1 MSTTEKM
8 QMKLSDSKSA
18 RWTALLIVSV
28 TMMFGYFFTDVMSPL
43 EPLLTAAK
51 GAENGL
57 GLGWNSDEYGF
68 FSGAY
73 GYFNVFLL
81 LLFFG
86 GLILDKFGIRFT
98 GILSTVL
105 MFGGALLKW
114 YALGHEFDGMVA
126 VPFFGT
132 YSTQVVIAALG
143 FAIYGV
149 GCEICGITVSKVIV
163 KWFTGHELA
172 LAMGVQVA
180 TARLGTAAALS
191 ASLPFAK
198 AMGGVSASV
207 ALGAVLLCAG
217 VLVYLVYCVM
227 DKKEDASA
235 AAVATEPEEGFKFS
249 DLGGLFKTTGFWYVA
264 FLCLMF
270 YAGVFPFLKFATK
283 LMIFKYGVDANLAG
297 LIPAMLPFGTIFLT
311 PLFGSIYDKYGKGA
325 TLMIIGSCLLTFVH
339 VMFALPINSWVLA
352 IVLMLILG
360 IAFGLVPSAMWPSV
374 PKIIPM
380 KLLGTAYALIF
391 YIQNIGLALIPVWIG
406 KVNQANT
413 GADGVID
420 YTQTMTIF
428 AAFGVIAII
437 ISFLLLFEDKRK
449 GYGLQKPNV
458 KYVKSESIIFKRK
471 EITMN
476 ATPESLIKD
485 YADPIE
491 QQEIDKFVCSE
502 MGRQIHRYIKGMSG
516 TKQAMLKFE
525 ERLASL
531 SVPEKEKA
539 IAKYIDL
546 NRKALDGLD
555 LKMILVRSVANY
567 CDTFQYM
574 LDFVNDKR
582 KMVFYYQ
589 RIKAKYIQY
598 HEVFEQDGKFGMKD
612 HQGNVLL
619 APVYDFLR
627 TCYIYNDDLS
637 IMPVIAEKNGKMGL
651 VMPDGKDTIVADFLY
666 DEICLRDEYPYFE
679 ASRDGISGLIDK
691 FGNFVNS

>member
-18 RWTALLIVSV
+18 RWTALLIVSI

-413 GADGVID
+413 GADGVIN

-458 KYVKSESIIFKRK
+458 KLVKSESVIFKRK

-612 HQGNVLL
+612 HQGNILL
-619 APVYDFLR
+619 SPTYDFLR

-651 VMPDGKDTIVADFLY
+651 VMPDGNDTVVADFLY

-679 ASRDGISGLIDK
+679 ASKDGENGFLDK
-691 FGNFVNS
+691 TGNFVNS

>member
-1 MSTTEKM
+1 MSTTEKI

-18 RWTALLIVSV
+18 RWTALFIVSV

-57 GLGWNSDEYGF
+57 GLGWSSDEYGF

-114 YALGHEFDGMVA
+114 YAVGHEFAGSMT

-180 TARLGTAAALS
+180 TARLGTAAALG

-198 AMGGVSASV
+198 AMGGVSASIG
-207 ALGAVLLCAG
+207 LGAALLCAG
-217 VLVYLVYCVM
+217 VLVYLVYCAM

-235 AAVATEPEEGFKFS
+235 AAAAAEPEEGFKFS

-283 LMIFKYGVDANLAG
+283 LMIFKYGVDANMAG

-311 PLFGSIYDKYGKGA
+311 PLFGGIYDKYGKGA
-325 TLMIIGSCLLTFVH
+325 TLMIIGSCLLTLVH
-339 VMFALPINSWVLA
+339 VVFALPINSWVLA
-352 IVLMLILG
+352 IVMMLILG

-420 YTQTMTIF
+420 YTETMTIF
-428 AAFGVIAII
+428 AAFGVIAIV
-437 ISFLLLFEDKRK
+437 ISFLLLLEDKRK
-449 GYGLQKPNV
+449 GYGLQQPNV
-458 KYVKSESIIFKRK
+458 KK
-471 EITMN
+471 
-476 ATPESLIKD
+476 
-485 YADPIE
+485 
-491 QQEIDKFVCSE
+491 
-502 MGRQIHRYIKGMSG
+502 
-516 TKQAMLKFE
+516 
-525 ERLASL
+525 
-531 SVPEKEKA
+531 
-539 IAKYIDL
+539 
-546 NRKALDGLD
+546 
-555 LKMILVRSVANY
+555 
-567 CDTFQYM
+567 
-574 LDFVNDKR
+574 
-582 KMVFYYQ
+582 
-589 RIKAKYIQY
+589 
-598 HEVFEQDGKFGMKD
+598 
-612 HQGNVLL
+612 
-619 APVYDFLR
+619 
-627 TCYIYNDDLS
+627 
-637 IMPVIAEKNGKMGL
+637 
-651 VMPDGKDTIVADFLY
+651 
-666 DEICLRDEYPYFE
+666 
-679 ASRDGISGLIDK
+679 
-691 FGNFVNS
+691 

>member
-1 MSTTEKM
+1 
-8 QMKLSDSKSA
+8 MKLSVSKSA
-18 RWTALLIVSV
+18 RWTALLIVSI

-428 AAFGVIAII
+428 ATFGVIAII

-458 KYVKSESIIFKRK
+458 KYFKRK

-612 HQGNVLL
+612 HQGNIMLS
-619 APVYDFLR
+619 PSYDFLR

-651 VMPDGKDTIVADFLY
+651 VMPDGNDTVVADFLY

-679 ASRDGISGLIDK
+679 ASKDGENGFLDK
-691 FGNFVNS
+691 TGNFVNS